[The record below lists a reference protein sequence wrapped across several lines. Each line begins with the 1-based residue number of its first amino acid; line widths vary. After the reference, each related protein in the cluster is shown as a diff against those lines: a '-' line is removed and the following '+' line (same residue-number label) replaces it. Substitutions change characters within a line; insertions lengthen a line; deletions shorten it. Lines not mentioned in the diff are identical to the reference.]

1 MRAEEKL
8 KEVLKR
14 AGYRVTR
21 QRLVIF
27 EALRGTTSHPTAE
40 EIYNMVKSRLP
51 NISLG
56 TVYRTLELF
65 ERLGVLQ
72 RLTFEGSPSRF
83 DGNPKPHYH
92 AICLGC
98 GRVLDADEPVP
109 EDIGR
114 RFSEETGFEIVGY
127 KLEFYGYCK
136 ECASKRRENENKG

>member
-1 MRAEEKL
+1 MRAEERL

-27 EALRGTTSHPTAE
+27 EVLEGERSHPTAE
-40 EIYNMVKSRLP
+40 EIYSMVKSRLP

-56 TVYRTLELF
+56 TVYRALELF

-83 DGNPKPHYH
+83 DANPKPHYH
-92 AICLGC
+92 AICFEC
-98 GRVLDADEPVP
+98 GKVLDADEPVP
-109 EDIGR
+109 EDIGK
-114 RFSEETGFEIVGY
+114 RFSRETGFEIVGY
-127 KLEFYGYCK
+127 KLEFYGYCR
-136 ECASKRRENENKG
+136 ECAFKRRKKG